1 MQSTSRDCRRRIAVV
16 FVPIFFLSRR
26 FWCFFCFLRVRAG
39 GASAVV
45 QMICMAPF
53 WFAGGKLGLETVKR
67 VCVWERL
74 EVGLSR

>member
-1 MQSTSRDCRRRIAVV
+1 MQYPATATDESLL
-16 FVPIFFLSRR
+16 FPYQY
-26 FWCFFCFLRVRAG
+26 CFSCHLLRPRAG
-39 GASAVV
+39 GASAVFQV
-45 QMICMAPF
+45 ICMAPF